1 MRPPLHLQEIFQKRL
16 DAFHEENNPLL
27 EHYRSVKVSLGPNG
41 KEVPV
46 LVTLA
51 GKTSDEIWPQLV
63 KVVEE
68 RFPSLE
74 RKEGK

>member
-1 MRPPLHLQEIFQKRL
+1 M
-16 DAFHEENNPLL
+16 
-27 EHYRSVKVSLGPNG
+27 
-41 KEVPV
+41 

-68 RFPSLE
+68 RFPHL
-74 RKEGK
+74 RKAEGK